1 MNHVW
6 LHEVSAWLW
15 PRLAGHLGQAT
26 IFGALTWAA
35 ALALRRRDASARYGI
50 WLMASAKFALPTGLL
65 AALWPVAPISVR
77 IGLPSVES
85 AREASPSAATR
96 PDEFLCMLTVVWV
109 LGVVA
114 FAVRSLTKADTP
126 CGPAVRGIFRPR
138 VLLPAGIS
146 NLLTPTELDA
156 VLRHER
162 AHIARF
168 DVLAAAL
175 HRTVA
180 CLFWFHPLVWWIE
193 RRLVEERERACD
205 EQVVASGV
213 PREAYA
219 SALLKLSC
227 YGAGALEPG
236 MARSNLKQ
244 RLEGIMQFSPTT
256 SSVRR
261 LVMVALGA
269 ILLVPVMLSREGQ
282 KANVKVQYDKNVP
295 AKAKDLYEALA
306 RGESPKTDISEPELK
321 RRQEYAAKR
330 WGSLEA
336 DRARFYIALGPPEEI
351 ESRPSESYERWA
363 YRGLRL
369 RVEFI
374 TP

>member
-6 LHEVSAWLW
+6 LHEFSAWLW

-26 IFGALTWAA
+26 FFAALTWAA
-35 ALALRRRDASARYGI
+35 ALALRRRDASACYGI
-50 WLMASAKFALPTGLL
+50 WLMASAKFALPTGFL
-65 AALWPVAPISVR
+65 AALWPVAPISIR
-77 IGLPSVES
+77 IGLPLVEPS
-85 AREASPSAATR
+85 GEAFPSAVPR
-96 PDEFLCMLTVVWV
+96 PNEFLCMLTVVWG

-114 FAVRSLTKADTP
+114 LAVRSFINARTP
-126 CGPAVRGIFRPR
+126 CGPAVHGILRPR
-138 VLLPAGIS
+138 VLLPAGVS
-146 NLLTPTELDA
+146 DLLTPAELDA

-162 AHIARF
+162 AHITRL
-168 DVLAAAL
+168 DTLTAAF

-213 PREAYA
+213 SREAYA
-219 SALLKLSC
+219 SALLKISR
-227 YGAGALEPG
+227 YSTGALEPG
-236 MARSNLKQ
+236 MARSNLQQ
-244 RLEGIMQFSPTT
+244 RLEEIMHFSPTPG
-256 SSVRR
+256 SVRR

-269 ILLVPVMLSREGQ
+269 ILLVPIMLSREGQ

-321 RRQEYAAKR
+321 RRQEYAKKR
-330 WGSLEA
+330 WGSLET
-336 DRARFYIALGPPEEI
+336 DRARFYIALGPPTEI
-351 ESRPSESYERWA
+351 QSRPSEPYERWA
-363 YRGLRL
+363 YAGLRL
-369 RVEFI
+369 QVEFI
-374 TP
+374 TR

>member
-6 LHEVSAWLW
+6 LHEFSTWLW
-15 PRLAGHLGQAT
+15 PRLAEHLGQAT
-26 IFGALTWAA
+26 IFGALAWAA
-35 ALALRRRDASARYGI
+35 ALALRRGDASARYGI
-50 WLMASAKFALPTGLL
+50 WLMASAKFALPAGLL
-65 AALWPVAPISVR
+65 AGLWPVAPISLSTA
-77 IGLPSVES
+77 LPSAES
-85 AREASPSAATR
+85 VREAFPSAAPR
-96 PDEFLCMLTVVWV
+96 PNEFLCVLTAVWV
-109 LGVVA
+109 LGVAA
-114 FAVRSLTKADTP
+114 FAVRSLIKAATP

-146 NLLTPTELDA
+146 DLLAPSELDA

-162 AHIARF
+162 AHIARL
-168 DVLAAAL
+168 DTLTAAL
-175 HRTVA
+175 HRAVA

-205 EQVVASGV
+205 AQVIASGV

-219 SALLKLSC
+219 AALLKLSC

-236 MARSNLKQ
+236 ISRSNLKQ
-244 RLEGIMQFSPTT
+244 RLEGIIHFSPTT
-256 SSVRR
+256 GSARR

-269 ILLVPVMLSREGQ
+269 ILLVPVMLSREVQ
-282 KANVKVQYDKNVP
+282 KSNVKVEYDKNVP

-330 WGSLEA
+330 WGSLET
-336 DRARFYIALGPPEEI
+336 DRARFYVALGPPEEI
-351 ESRPSESYERWA
+351 ESRPSESHERWV
-363 YRGLRL
+363 YKGLRL
-369 RVEFI
+369 QVEFI
-374 TP
+374 AP